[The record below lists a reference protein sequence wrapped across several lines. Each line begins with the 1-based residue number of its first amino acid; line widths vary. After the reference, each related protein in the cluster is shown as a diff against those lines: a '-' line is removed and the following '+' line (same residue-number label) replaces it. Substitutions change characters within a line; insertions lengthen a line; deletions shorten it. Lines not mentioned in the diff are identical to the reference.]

1 MWLEIHAV
9 KSSKEIDMYAIETE
23 ELTKY
28 YGKDRGI
35 INLNLK
41 INEGEIFGFIGPNG
55 SGKTTTIRLLLS
67 LLFPTSG
74 SGKIFN
80 YDIVKDG
87 PGLKKNVG
95 FVPTEVHYYENLT
108 VKELTEYSA
117 RFYNISFD
125 HHFNRLVDSLD
136 LDLTRKII
144 ELSMGNRK
152 KVAVLLS
159 LIHQPRLLILDEPT
173 SGLDPLIQN
182 HLFNILNEENKK
194 GTTIFFSSHVLSDV
208 EKFCHRVAFIKEG
221 RIIIEDDINSLKEK
235 LLSRISFRLKEG
247 TDEITLKTAGIISAE
262 KNENGTLLLYRGEIS
277 QLLKELSRLPIE
289 KITITEPDLEEVFMH
304 YYEDHSRK
312 GDD

>member
-1 MWLEIHAV
+1 M
-9 KSSKEIDMYAIETE
+9 
-23 ELTKY
+23 
-28 YGKDRGI
+28 
-35 INLNLK
+35 
-41 INEGEIFGFIGPNG
+41 
-55 SGKTTTIRLLLS
+55 
-67 LLFPTSG
+67 
-74 SGKIFN
+74 
-80 YDIVKDG
+80 
-87 PGLKKNVG
+87 
-95 FVPTEVHYYENLT
+95 T
-108 VKELTEYSA
+108 VKELIEYSA
-117 RFYNISFD
+117 RFYNISLD
-125 HHFNRLVDSLD
+125 HRFNRLVDALD
-136 LDLTRKII
+136 LDLTRKIV

-235 LLSRISFRLKEG
+235 LLSRITFRLKEG
-247 TDEITLKTAGIISAE
+247 TDEITLKTAGVISAE
-262 KNENGTLLLYRGEIS
+262 KNENGTSLLYRGEIP
-277 QLLKELSRLPIE
+277 QLLKELSQLPIE

-304 YYEDHSRK
+304 YYEDHSRE